1 MSTEQNSAIQPDF
14 EKEGGLL
21 PAIAQDEIT
30 GEVLM
35 LAWMNKEA
43 WETTLST
50 GQAVYYSRSR
60 KRLWPKGE
68 SSGHVQ
74 LVKSIRLDCDKD
86 AILLGIEQRGRAACH
101 TGRRTCFHKRVHND
115 QLIDEGEI
123 LFNPDEVYHSK

>member
-86 AILLGIEQRGRAACH
+86 VILLGIEQIGRAACH